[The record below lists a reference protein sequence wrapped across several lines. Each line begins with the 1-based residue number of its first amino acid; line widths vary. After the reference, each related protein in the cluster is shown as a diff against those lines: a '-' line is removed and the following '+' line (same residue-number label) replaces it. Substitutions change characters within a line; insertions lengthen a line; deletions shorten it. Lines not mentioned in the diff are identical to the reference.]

1 MLWKRTGEDALVRR
15 VFGRG
20 SSRGSTWFGRFGD
33 VAQHPPVWAV
43 VASGLVL
50 LGGARGRRAA
60 LRGGVG
66 YTVAVLAHLP
76 IKALVNRRHPPGA
89 AFLNLGPF
97 TSSFP
102 SGHAAS
108 DLAFIFGVSQEIP
121 KMFVPLSAV
130 TTAAHWTLMRRR
142 AHYPSDILAGGA
154 LGIAVALAM
163 WKLWPPED
171 GPSSPSG
178 PLSGGD
184 DHRSGGQNGGVM
196 FEPAAPP
203 GDHQR

>member
-1 MLWKRTGEDALVRR
+1 MVLWRRTGEDALVRR

-20 SSRGSTWFGRFGD
+20 SSRGSSWFGRFGD
-33 VAQHPPVWAV
+33 IAQHPPVWAV

-76 IKALVNRRHPPGA
+76 IKAAVKRSHPPGA

-121 KMFVPLSAV
+121 KMFLPLSAV

-171 GPSSPSG
+171 GPDLPRDVTS
-178 PLSGGD
+178 
-184 DHRSGGQNGGVM
+184 
-196 FEPAAPP
+196 EPAAPP
-203 GDHQR
+203 GDHQP